1 MFRCVKIKK
10 GELNIS
16 SPFFETLVLSAQLER
31 VSPVEKHVVPVAAE
45 TGSAIRN
52 SRGADSIAQ
61 TQVLPCLVDV
71 VAQVLRVAYLLRAL
85 VPEWSPD
92 PRSLAV
98 MQQFLMRQ
106 TAFEGGA
113 PFDAAPAA
121 PPYCVWAAMF
131 AEQALDLARTASRNV
146 VDREMAAYLV

>member
-71 VAQVLRVAYLLRAL
+71 VAQVRRT
-85 VPEWSPD
+85 VPQDVDADVHPRCNDVPD
-92 PRSLAV
+92 VPL
-98 MQQFLMRQ
+98 
-106 TAFEGGA
+106 
-113 PFDAAPAA
+113 P
-121 PPYCVWAAMF
+121 
-131 AEQALDLARTASRNV
+131 
-146 VDREMAAYLV
+146 